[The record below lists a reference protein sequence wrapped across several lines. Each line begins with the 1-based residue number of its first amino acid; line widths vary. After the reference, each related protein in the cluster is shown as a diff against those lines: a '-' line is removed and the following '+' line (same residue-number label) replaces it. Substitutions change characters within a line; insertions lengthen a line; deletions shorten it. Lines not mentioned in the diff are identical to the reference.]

1 MPRADKSRLWP
12 RRKSTAACV
21 KAYEYF
27 KAAQTEDTKSSLTS
41 AEESLMTLNEK
52 CSVIDAG
59 CENRQE
65 TRQLEMEARSKV
77 QRMVGDDRSLD
88 IINYRFGYYT
98 GLCQLLLGLHL
109 FR

>member
-1 MPRADKSRLWP
+1 M
-12 RRKSTAACV
+12 

-88 IINYRFGYYT
+88 IINYRFWI
-98 GLCQLLLGLHL
+98 LHRIVPTL
-109 FR
+109 VGS